1 MGIVDNLYR
10 SDKYPR
16 RFAFGHP
23 GNGDTRFVSDRAIVL
38 LNHSDTLVLQNNDQY
53 LERVMVAALLMLE
66 CGDNHAIPF
75 SYAERYVRKFRSRHA
90 ANR

>member
-10 SDKYPR
+10 SDKYPS
-16 RFAFGHP
+16 RFAFGLP

-38 LNHSDTLVLQNNDQY
+38 LDDRDTLVLQNNDQY
-53 LERVMVAALLMLE
+53 LERVMIAALTIFD
-66 CGDNHAIPF
+66 CGDNHSTMF
-75 SYAERYVRKFRSRHA
+75 FHVERYVRKFRSQHA